1 MKASTVATISIGTA
15 LTGLLAYAVYFDHR
29 RRTDPEFRRALK
41 RESRKHA
48 RAAKEEAEAH
58 GARQR
63 EAIKKAVT
71 QAKDDGFP
79 VDVEEKEAFFMG
91 ELARGEQ
98 LAGTGSDMIETALCF
113 YKALKVYP
121 QPRDLISIYDK
132 TMSKPVLDVLA
143 EMIAFDKTIAVGPFG
158 SWDGEGVNIE

>member
-1 MKASTVATISIGTA
+1 MAVPELTSRRPST
-15 LTGLLAYAVYFDHR
+15 AYAVYFDHR

-98 LAGTGSDMIETALCF
+98 LAGTGELGLGRVHTGQLPGMKC
-113 YKALKVYP
+113 
-121 QPRDLISIYDK
+121 
-132 TMSKPVLDVLA
+132 
-143 EMIAFDKTIAVGPFG
+143 
-158 SWDGEGVNIE
+158 